1 MCNLCFLYH
10 SNVPCKLCKTVPLL
24 KQKQLNLCF
33 TLYISFLSIKH
44 SDMTMCSKGDHT
56 VLPATHT
63 PTIPAFTA
71 QPQGDTAL
79 SLVLIALT
87 NEGMARLS

>member
-1 MCNLCFLYH
+1 
-10 SNVPCKLCKTVPLL
+10 
-24 KQKQLNLCF
+24 
-33 TLYISFLSIKH
+33 
-44 SDMTMCSKGDHT
+44 MTMCSKGDHT